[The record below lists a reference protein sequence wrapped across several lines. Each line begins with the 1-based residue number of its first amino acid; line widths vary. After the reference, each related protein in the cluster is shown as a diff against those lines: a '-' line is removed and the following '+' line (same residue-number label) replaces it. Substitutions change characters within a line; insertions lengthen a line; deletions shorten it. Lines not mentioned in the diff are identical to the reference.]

1 MRYRYAQ
8 GDDGGEEGC
17 GSWVWNQLDA
27 IYAWRSTQKRA
38 RTSRS
43 TPALTPMHS
52 RAHAQPS
59 PLPLSLLSLCLS
71 HTHSHAHTHLYE
83 SAHTVL
89 QSRQSQ
95 DRSLPSAP
103 CQPRCG
109 TRLEQQSRGD
119 WSEAV
124 GRHIRYQQ
132 RDFASWQAR
141 NRPSLLTR
149 RGGLPGSPCGAA
161 LRSAETQGK
170 MARI

>member
-1 MRYRYAQ
+1 MLMIVAGVALALNRCAEVIAGQRIEERADARMRYRYAQ

-52 RAHAQPS
+52 RAPRTAISSPS
-59 PLPLSLLSLCLS
+59 LSPFP
-71 HTHSHAHTHLYE
+71 
-83 SAHTVL
+83 L
-89 QSRQSQ
+89 QSQGK
-95 DRSLPSAP
+95 SLPSAP

-132 RDFASWQAR
+132 SDFAS
-141 NRPSLLTR
+141 
-149 RGGLPGSPCGAA
+149 
-161 LRSAETQGK
+161 
-170 MARI
+170 